1 MSESRIHLP
10 GGLEVEP
17 TSPSADAQY
26 LAQGLQQLIQ
36 LNSIIASQ
44 LDTLIRLEVGQA
56 TKNEVKKR
64 IVENDR
70 KARVEQAAAEEA
82 KSGAN

>member
-1 MSESRIHLP
+1 LP